1 MVHRDTR
8 AGENALR
15 GVVLKG
21 LENKVIGS
29 IASKVTTIMLNEQ
42 ISPAMLSRLVVPSPE
57 LSRIIEN
64 GLQTGLYTGEPV
76 TFPTLRDAFD
86 AMGSPLS
93 WEICMMGALDCM
105 SRALLRGSD
114 MSHKEFLRHSMATA
128 AGARS
133 IARHHGMPELTF
145 YLSGLFHDIGIP
157 LLAHAKPDDYNQF
170 PRMLMGS
177 AMSLEHLEQRHFGF
191 DHQEVGSTFLMTLT
205 APDAV
210 WQTAAQH
217 HFDGFISHP
226 VISAVRISANVSHQV
241 GCTLGIANAPPAMPP
256 HCLTDVGL
264 DETALVSLAGELAT
278 AAGLADRY
286 AA

>member
-1 MVHRDTR
+1 MIHRDTR
-8 AGENALR
+8 TGENALR
-15 GVVLKG
+15 GVVIQG
-21 LENKVIGS
+21 LENKVISS
-29 IASKVTTIMLNEQ
+29 IANKVTTILLNEQ

-57 LSRIIEN
+57 LSRTIEA

-76 TFPTLRDAFD
+76 SFPSLREAFD
-86 AMGSPLS
+86 AIGSPMA

-105 SRALLRGSD
+105 SRALLRGSEI
-114 MSHKEFLRHSMATA
+114 SHKEFLRHSMATA

-145 YLSGLFHDIGIP
+145 YLAGLFHDIGIP
-157 LLAHAKPDDYNQF
+157 LLAHARFDDYNQF
-170 PRMLMGS
+170 PAMLMGS
-177 AMSLEHLEQRHFGF
+177 AMSLEALEQRQFGF

-241 GCTLGIANAPPAMPP
+241 GCTLGFANAPAAMPP

-264 DETALVSLAGELAT
+264 DETALVSLAGELAA
-278 AAGLADRY
+278 AAGRADRY